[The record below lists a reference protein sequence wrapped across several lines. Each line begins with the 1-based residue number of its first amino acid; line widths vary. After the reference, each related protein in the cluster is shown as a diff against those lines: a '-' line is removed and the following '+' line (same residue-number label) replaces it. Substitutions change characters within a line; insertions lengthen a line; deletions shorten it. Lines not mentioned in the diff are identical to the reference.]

1 MARPSESCCYQLAK
15 SPPLPQSNTE
25 AHLINVSM
33 TNCVLSMCQIG
44 WGFVCIRSA
53 SRFSFQE
60 LLRGA
65 SSPLSP
71 TPLFP
76 THTHTLFTLLAHTKH
91 RVARAPCQ
99 ALRPPSLRGK
109 DYFCQLHPAAQTFP
123 SPQTLF
129 YSARLYIIL
138 PVRVWVARVRKVKK
152 KTLLFK
158 WKRRKI
164 KFNGLVVLSS
174 PDLLLSLYHRLYSV
188 SIKTSIKTQNCIQRN
203 SAKECT

>member
-1 MARPSESCCYQLAK
+1 MCALYVPNWMGFCVHTICFKILLSRASEGGLFPSLSN
-15 SPPLPQSNTE
+15 PPLP
-25 AHLINVSM
+25 
-33 TNCVLSMCQIG
+33 
-44 WGFVCIRSA
+44 
-53 SRFSFQE
+53 
-60 LLRGA
+60 
-65 SSPLSP
+65 
-71 TPLFP
+71 
-76 THTHTLFTLLAHTKH
+76 HTHTLFTLLAHTKH

-123 SPQTLF
+123 SPQTPF

-203 SAKECT
+203 SVKECT